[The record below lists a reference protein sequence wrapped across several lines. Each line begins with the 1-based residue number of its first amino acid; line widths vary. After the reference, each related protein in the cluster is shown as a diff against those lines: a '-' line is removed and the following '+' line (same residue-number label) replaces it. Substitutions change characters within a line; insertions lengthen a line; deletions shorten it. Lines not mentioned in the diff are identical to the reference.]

1 LELDKEVKESESKVL
16 EHLKDL
22 RIVV

>member
-1 LELDKEVKESESKVL
+1 KEVKESESKVL

-22 RIVV
+22 RLMG